1 MKSYHAPEPGK
12 PREFIELQTP
22 EPTGK
27 EVLVKTIA
35 CGVCHSDVH
44 IHSGAFDLGGGNELP
59 VPLPTPF
66 TLGHEIFGEV
76 VEVGSDAENVNVGDR
91 RIVYPWIGCGACEV
105 CISGDEHLC
114 NSGPVIGV
122 MQPGGFGDHVIV
134 PDAKYLHDAGD
145 TPEHLAGSY
154 ACSGLTAYS
163 ALKKGAPYA
172 SNNSLIIIG
181 AGGVGMMGLQIAK
194 AAFNCNPIV
203 IDVDETKLKLALDS
217 GASAAINPTD
227 EDAFMKVFEITGGN
241 AAVAIDFVGSEQS
254 TAFGINLLRKGGK
267 YIIVGLYGGE
277 LKLPLPLIPIM
288 ERGIQGSYTGSPGDM
303 HELMELVRSGKI
315 DPIPVEK
322 RSASEANQTL
332 KDLKNGQ
339 ILGRAA
345 LMHD

>member
-1 MKSYHAPEPGK
+1 MNSYQATAPGESL
-12 PREFIELQTP
+12 ELVELQTP
-22 EPTGK
+22 EPQGK
-27 EVLVKTIA
+27 EVLVKTIS

-44 IHSGAFDLGGGNELP
+44 IHSGAFDLGGGNQLP
-59 VPLPTPF
+59 VPVPNPF

-76 VEVGSDAENVNVGDR
+76 VAKGSDATNINIGDR
-91 RIVYPWIGCGACEV
+91 RIVYPWVGCGECGV
-105 CISGDEHLC
+105 CNSGEEHLC

-134 PDAKYLHDAGD
+134 PDSKYLHDAGE
-145 TPEHLAGSY
+145 TPDHLAGSY

-163 ALKKGAPYA
+163 ALKKGAPYT
-172 SNNSLIIIG
+172 SDNSLIIIG
-181 AGGVGMMGLQIAK
+181 VGGVGMMGLQIAK

-203 IDVDETKLKLALDS
+203 IDVDEDKLKLALEN
-217 GASAAINPTD
+217 GAIAAINPTD
-227 EDAFMKVFEITGGN
+227 EDAMMKVFEITGGN
-241 AAVAIDFVGSEQS
+241 ASVAIDFVGSELS
-254 TAFGINLLRKGGK
+254 TGFGINLLRKGGK

-303 HELMELVRSGKI
+303 HELMELVRSGKV

-322 RSASEANQTL
+322 RPASEANQTL
-332 KDLKNGQ
+332 EDLKKGK

>member
-1 MKSYHAPEPGK
+1 MKSYQVPEPGK
-12 PREFIELQTP
+12 PLQEVEVPAP
-22 EPTGK
+22 EVTGSQ
-27 EVLVKTIA
+27 VIIKTIA

-44 IHSGAFDLGGGNELP
+44 IHSGVFDLGGGNELP
-59 VPLPTPF
+59 VPVPNPF

-76 VEVGSDAENVNVGDR
+76 VSMGPDASNINIGDK
-91 RIVYPWIGCGACEV
+91 RIVYPWIGCGDCDV
-105 CISGDEHLC
+105 CANGDEHLC
-114 NSGPVIGV
+114 NTGPVIGV
-122 MQPGGFGDHVIV
+122 MQPGGFGAHVVV
-134 PDAKYLHDAGD
+134 PHSKYLHDAGD

-163 ALKKGAPYA
+163 ALKKGAPYN
-172 SNNSLIIIG
+172 SDTSLIIIG
-181 AGGVGMMGLQIAK
+181 VGGVGMMGLQIAK

-203 IDVDETKLKLALDS
+203 VDVDEDKLKLALEN
-217 GASAAINPTD
+217 GASSAINPTH
-227 EDAFMKVFEITGGN
+227 EDAMMKVFEITGGN
-241 AAVAIDFVGSEQS
+241 ASVAIDFVGSEQS

-288 ERGIQGSYTGSPGDM
+288 ERGIQGSYTGSPSDM
-303 HELMELVRSGKI
+303 HELMDLVRSGKV

-322 RSASEANQTL
+322 RPASMANQTL
-332 KDLKNGQ
+332 EDLKDGK

>member
-1 MKSYHAPEPGK
+1 MKSYHALEPGK
-12 PREFIELQTP
+12 PLEVVESQTP

-27 EVLVKTIA
+27 EVLIRTIA

-59 VPLPTPF
+59 VPVPKPF

-76 VEVGSDAENVNVGDR
+76 VAVGPDASNVSIGDR
-91 RIVYPWIGCGACEV
+91 RIVYPWIGCGECEV
-105 CISGDEHLC
+105 CNLGEEHLC

-134 PDAKYLHDAGD
+134 PNSKYLHDAGD

-163 ALKKGAPYA
+163 ALKKGAPYT
-172 SNNSLIIIG
+172 SNHSLIIIG

-203 IDVDETKLKLALDS
+203 VDVDESKLKLALES

-227 EDAFMKVFEITGGN
+227 EDAFMKIFEITGGN
-241 AAVAIDFVGSEQS
+241 AAVAIDFVGSELS

-322 RSASEANQTL
+322 RPASEANQTL
-332 KDLKNGQ
+332 EDLKNGK

>member
-12 PREFIELQTP
+12 PLEFIELQTP

>member
-12 PREFIELQTP
+12 PLEFIELQTP
-22 EPTGK
+22 KPTGK

-76 VEVGSDAENVNVGDR
+76 VAVGSDAENVNVGDR

-332 KDLKNGQ
+332 EDLKNGQ

>member
-12 PREFIELQTP
+12 PLEFIELQTP

-44 IHSGAFDLGGGNELP
+44 IHSGAFDLGGGNALP

-76 VEVGSDAENVNVGDR
+76 VAVGSDAENVNVGDR

-332 KDLKNGQ
+332 EDLKNGQ

>member
-1 MKSYHAPEPGK
+1 MKSYHVPEPGK
-12 PREFIELQTP
+12 PLELVELQTP
-22 EPTGK
+22 EPSGS

-59 VPLPTPF
+59 VPVPNPF

-76 VEVGSDAENVNVGDR
+76 VAIGPDAKNVNIGDR
-91 RIVYPWIGCGACEV
+91 RIVYPWIGCGECAV
-105 CISGDEHLC
+105 CNSGDEHLC

-122 MQPGGFGDHVIV
+122 MQPGGFGDHVLV
-134 PDAKYLHDAGD
+134 PESKYLHDAGD

-154 ACSGLTAYS
+154 ACSGLTAFS
-163 ALKKGAPYA
+163 ALKKGAPYTA
-172 SNNSLIIIG
+172 ENCLIIIG
-181 AGGVGMMGLQIAK
+181 VGGVGMMGLQIAK

-203 IDVDETKLKLALDS
+203 VDVDEDKLQLAMEN
-217 GASAAINPTD
+217 GAVAAINPTH
-227 EDAFMKVFEITGGN
+227 EDAFMKIFELTGGN
-241 AAVAIDFVGSEQS
+241 ASAAIDFVGSEQS

-288 ERGIQGSYTGSPGDM
+288 ERQIQGSYTGSPSDM
-303 HELMELVRSGKI
+303 HELMELVRTGKV

-322 RSASEANQTL
+322 RPASEANKTL
-332 KDLKNGQ
+332 EDLKNGK

-345 LMHD
+345 LIHD

>member
-1 MKSYHAPEPGK
+1 
-12 PREFIELQTP
+12 
-22 EPTGK
+22 
-27 EVLVKTIA
+27 
-35 CGVCHSDVH
+35 
-44 IHSGAFDLGGGNELP
+44 
-59 VPLPTPF
+59 
-66 TLGHEIFGEV
+66 
-76 VEVGSDAENVNVGDR
+76 
-91 RIVYPWIGCGACEV
+91 
-105 CISGDEHLC
+105 
-114 NSGPVIGV
+114 

>member
-12 PREFIELQTP
+12 PLEFIELQTP

-76 VEVGSDAENVNVGDR
+76 VAVGPDAENVNVGDR

-322 RSASEANQTL
+322 RSASKANQTL
-332 KDLKNGQ
+332 EDLKNGQ